1 MNQLTTIEFIYMIGI
16 DLVFMAVLILI
27 MLPLGIYRQAAFAVM
42 KRNFVGYFSN
52 PTGYVFLC
60 LFVLLTSFAAFWPH
74 EFFTTNLANFDQ
86 LNKFL
91 PFIMLVFI
99 PAITMGIWAEERQ
112 QKTDELLL
120 TLPALDIDIVVGKY
134 FAAVL
139 VFTVS
144 LIFSQLSNYAVLIA
158 MTGGQLDTGLLF
170 STYLGYWFV
179 GIAMLALG
187 MVASFFTSNLTVSF
201 IFGVVLNAPLAFLS
215 SADVIFSRNQIV
227 NVLYEWSYLQ
237 RFEPFGRG
245 LISPSSI
252 VFFLGIVTIGIY
264 VSLVLISRRHW
275 MGGRDGNSLF
285 WHFILRSVFL
295 VATVIATVIVVQYSP
310 LNRYRLDVSQ
320 EKISTLSPNT
330 IMMLDEVASAT
341 NVDGSPAQP
350 IMIDAYVSSRVPT
363 DFVQSKS
370 DLVNLLRE
378 IQVRGK
384 PRITVNIHPPIEP
397 YSQAAILAEKKF
409 GIAPRKHVSETRGA
423 WREEEVILG
432 VAFSSGLDRV
442 VIPFFS
448 YGMPVEAE
456 LVRAIGKVATP
467 RRKRVGIVETDAH
480 INGAIKSVGGQ
491 QAIFRKLRIVEEIE
505 KQYDVSDVLLNEP
518 LDIWV
523 RDSAGNQVGLRYDV
537 LLVAQPS
544 KMSNRRLEYLIQAIR
559 DGQPT
564 LIFEDPKVNVANFPP
579 LTFQARGTTQA
590 NSFVLDTIF
599 PRAPFEDRDDQL
611 GVAKLWEALGID
623 IEGQPFESVPLVPDL
638 AWSIENPY
646 LRDSRLD
653 QAETVI
659 VRDDIETSDVKFNRE
674 YPATR
679 GLTELVFE
687 YVGIVK
693 KRRGS
698 TFDFVPLV
706 TTGEAGVI
714 NWRIL
719 EMAYAQVR
727 TARQREQVEQQ
738 LKTIRGNANQRFVVA
753 ALIKEKGSE
762 LYPGADHHDSNDA
775 GKISGKMNCVY
786 VADVDIIADHFV
798 NLRDQPRQG
807 GLEYRFENTH
817 FVLNLIDTLANEVK
831 YIDIRNRKLRH
842 VTLRHIEATAREAL
856 GEVDEWI
863 QNFEKYRST
872 QLSEAEEKARTVIGP
887 LENELKKLARL
898 AEEGEPI
905 DQIQAE
911 KLFQQYQ
918 QKAMEEEQKIQQRS
932 QQLQNEMGE
941 SIRAKR
947 LNAEMIIQQVQQQ
960 YKLAAVL
967 LPPIPPLLLGLF
979 VFTRRRLREREGIS
993 KARRLK

>member
-1 MNQLTTIEFIYMIGI
+1 MIGI
-16 DLVFMAVLILI
+16 DLVFLAILILI
-27 MLPLGIYRQAAFAVM
+27 MLPLGIYRQAAYAVM
-42 KRNFVGYFSN
+42 KRNFVGYFNN

-99 PAITMGIWAEERQ
+99 PAITMSIWAEERQ

-120 TLPALDIDIVVGKY
+120 TLPAHDIDIVIGKY

-179 GIAMLALG
+179 GTAMLALG
-187 MVASFFTSNLTVSF
+187 MVASFLTSNLTVSF
-201 IFGVVLNAPLAFLS
+201 IFGVLLNAPLAFLS
-215 SADVIFSRNQIV
+215 SADVIFSRSQIV
-227 NVLYEWSYLQ
+227 SALYEWSYLQ

-252 VFFLGIVTIGIY
+252 VFFLGLIVAGIY
-264 VSLVLISRRHW
+264 ISLVLISRRHW

-285 WHFILRSVFL
+285 WHFVLRSTFVIVIV
-295 VATVIATVIVVQYSP
+295 VASVVVVQYSP
-310 LNRYRLDVSQ
+310 LSRFRLDVSQ

-330 IMMLDEVASAT
+330 IKLLDEVAEAR
-341 NVDGSPAQP
+341 NAEGAPAQS
-350 IMIDAYVSSRVPT
+350 ITIDAYVSSRVPT
-363 DFVQSKS
+363 DFVQAKS

-397 YSQAAILAEKKF
+397 YSQAAILAEKRF

-423 WREEEVILG
+423 WREEEVIMG

-456 LVRAIGKVATP
+456 LVRAISKVASP
-467 RRKRVGIVETDAH
+467 QRKRIGIVETDAFL
-480 INGAIKSVGGQ
+480 NGAIKFVAGQ
-491 QAIFRKLRIVEEIE
+491 QVVYPRLRIIEEIE
-505 KQYDVSDVLLNEP
+505 KQYDVSDVTLDEP
-518 LDIWV
+518 LDIWM
-523 RDSAGNQVGLRYDV
+523 RDSGDNKTGLRYDV
-537 LLVAQPS
+537 MLVAQPS
-544 KMSNRRLEYLIQAIR
+544 KMSVRHLENLIDVIKQ
-559 DGQPT
+559 GQPT
-564 LIFEDPKVNVANFPP
+564 LIFEDPKVSQANFPP
-579 LTFQARGTTQA
+579 LEMQPRGNAPQG
-590 NSFVLDTIF
+590 SRYLLDTIF
-599 PRAPFEDRDDQL
+599 PRVPFEDSVDQ
-611 GVAKLWEALGID
+611 GDINKLWEFLGID
-623 IEGQPFESVPLVPDL
+623 VSGNRYDDNIPFVPNL
-638 AWSIENPY
+638 AWSIDNPY
-646 LRDSRLD
+646 LRDQRLD
-653 QAETVI
+653 QPETVI
-659 VRDDIETSDVKFNRE
+659 VRDDIESSDSKFNRE

-679 GLTELVFE
+679 GLNELIFE
-687 YVGIVK
+687 FVGIIG
-693 KRRGS
+693 KRRGA
-698 TFDFVPLV
+698 TYDFVPLV
-706 TTGEAGVI
+706 TTGDAGQI
-714 NWRIL
+714 NMAIL
-719 EMAYAQVR
+719 EQAYAQV
-727 TARQREQVEQQ
+727 TNARQREQVEEQ
-738 LKTIRGNANQRFVVA
+738 LKRIRGNANSKYVVA
-753 ALIKEKGSE
+753 ALIKERGAE
-762 LYPGADHHDSNDA
+762 LTPEIANQNADLATLTTDGNV
-775 GKISGKMNCVY
+775 NCVY
-786 VADVDIIADHFV
+786 VADLDVLANYFV

-817 FVLNLIDTLANEVK
+817 FVLNLIDALAGDVD

-842 VTLRHIEATAREAL
+842 VTLRHVEATSREAL

-872 QLSEAEEKARTVIGP
+872 QISEAEDKARQVILP
-887 LENELKKLARL
+887 LENELKKMLDR
-898 AEEGEPI
+898 EQNGETI
-905 DQIQAE
+905 DQLQFE
-911 KLFQQYQ
+911 KLAQQYR
-918 QKAMEEEQKIQQRS
+918 QKVMEED
-932 QQLQNEMGE
+932 QQLQQRQQQLQIEMGE
-941 SIRAKR
+941 QIRTKR
-947 LNAEMIIQQVQQQ
+947 LNAEMTIQQVQQQ